1 VYFARPKPGGCLRGI
16 VAFRAGVTGDEQ
28 IHSILPLGSL
38 PAGYQDWPTIAM
50 PKIVCLALVTMMSTA
65 CAERAAHPVN
75 PPPLASPQPSNGSPP
90 VSAKP
95 KLAQVVAGAQRTD
108 DERKRDTYRHP
119 LETLDFFGIAE
130 NMHVVELNAGQG
142 WYTAILG
149 PFLNPSGALT
159 VTSADQNGPPD
170 SEGTKNAKALAARLG
185 TDPAS
190 YSKVTMVVADWK
202 NPGVSLGPDASAD
215 MVVTFRNLH
224 GWIHDGILDNVLS
237 ASFRVLKHGGILGV
251 EQHRGK
257 PDGPTDPKSIG
268 DSGYVPEGYVVL
280 RVESAG
286 FKLSGK
292 SELNANPKDTKDY
305 PKGVWTLPPTF
316 RLGDVDR
323 EKYAAIG
330 ESDRMTL
337 KFVKP

>member
-1 VYFARPKPGGCLRGI
+1 MK
-16 VAFRAGVTGDEQ
+16 
-28 IHSILPLGSL
+28 
-38 PAGYQDWPTIAM
+38 
-50 PKIVCLALVTMMSTA
+50 KIVCLTLVTLISTA
-65 CAERAAHPVN
+65 CAERAAQPVN
-75 PPPLASPQPSNGSPP
+75 NAPLASSQPPISSPP
-90 VSAKP
+90 ASAKP
-95 KLAQVVAGAQRTD
+95 KLAQLVAGAQRTD
-108 DERKRDTYRHP
+108 DERKRDAYRHP

-130 NMHVVELNAGQG
+130 NMHIVELNAGQG

-159 VTSADQNGPPD
+159 VTSADPNGPAD
-170 SEGTKNAKALAARLG
+170 SEGTKNAKTLAARIG
-185 TDPAS
+185 ADPAS

-215 MVVTFRNLH
+215 MVLTFRNLH
-224 GWIHDGILDNVLS
+224 GWIRDGELDNVLS
-237 ASFRVLKHGGILGV
+237 ASFRVLKHGGIFGV

-257 PDGPTDPKSIG
+257 PDGSTDPKSIG
-268 DSGYVPEGYVVL
+268 DSGYVPEGHVVRL
-280 RVESAG
+280 IESAG

-292 SELNANPKDTKDY
+292 SEINANPKDTKDY
-305 PKGVWTLPPTF
+305 AKGVWTLPPTF

>member
-1 VYFARPKPGGCLRGI
+1 MVMQKTFCL
-16 VAFRAGVTGDEQ
+16 T
-28 IHSILPLGSL
+28 
-38 PAGYQDWPTIAM
+38 
-50 PKIVCLALVTMMSTA
+50 LVTMMSTA
-65 CAERAAHPVN
+65 CAERAAQPVN
-75 PPPLASPQPSNGSPP
+75 NPPLASSQPATSSLPP
-90 VSAKP
+90 SAKP

-108 DERKRDTYRHP
+108 DERKRDVYRHP
-119 LETLDFFGIAE
+119 VETLDFFGIAE

-142 WYTAILG
+142 WFTAILG

-159 VTSADQNGPPD
+159 VTTADQNGPPD
-170 SEGTKNAKALAARLG
+170 SEGTKNAKALAARLS

-202 NPGVSLGPDASAD
+202 NSGVSLGPDASAD
-215 MVVTFRNLH
+215 MVLTFRNLH
-224 GWIHDGILDNVLS
+224 GWIRDGVLDNVLS
-237 ASFRVLKHGGILGV
+237 ASFRVLKHGGILGI

-257 PDGPTDPKSIG
+257 PDGSTDPKAIG
-268 DSGYVPEGYVVL
+268 DSGYLPEEHVVRL
-280 RVESAG
+280 IESAG

-292 SELNANPKDTKDY
+292 SEINANAKDTKDY